1 MNWLEFFAMKGYA
14 WYVWG
19 SYGVA
24 VFFLVAEIFFVR
36 LRRKHAL
43 ELLRQIHDA
52 ENLETI

>member
-24 VFFLVAEIFFVR
+24 VFFLMAEIFFVR

-52 ENLETI
+52 ENLENI